1 MNIRKIKSLYAE
13 KNKKINKLN
22 KLYFNDNNPAVSD
35 KEYDELK
42 KEIIYFEQKYNF
54 LDSENSILKKVGHK
68 PSKNFKKV
76 LHRAPMLS
84 LSNAF
89 SEDDLKNFEKKV
101 LSFLS

>member
-1 MNIRKIKSLYAE
+1 MNIRKIKSLYDE
-13 KNKKINKLN
+13 KIKKINKLN

-54 LDSENSILKKVGHK
+54 LDSENSILKKVGYK

-84 LSNAF
+84 L
-89 SEDDLKNFEKKV
+89 
-101 LSFLS
+101 